1 MRKRG
6 FCENKFQSMLLSG
19 TFTMAIIYVMLLCDS
34 IIAGLFI
41 GENGVAAI
49 NAITPVTGITT
60 FFANII
66 SIGTGILY
74 SRSIGAMNKK
84 HADELFG
91 QGMILNVAVAL
102 LSSVILLLG
111 KNLYFDINGVSGEI
125 YELASEYYKWTPLCA
140 VLTILNSYIGNMVYT
155 DGDETCTNIS
165 YVLQIVGNIALSLI
179 LVKPFDSRQCSWY
192 DTGSG
197 TFSS

>member
-6 FCENKFQSMLLSG
+6 FCEIKFRSMLLSG

-66 SIGTGILY
+66 KQNS
-74 SRSIGAMNKK
+74 SEKK
-84 HADELFG
+84 KRYVGGCCSFND
-91 QGMILNVAVAL
+91 
-102 LSSVILLLG
+102 
-111 KNLYFDINGVSGEI
+111 
-125 YELASEYYKWTPLCA
+125 YY
-140 VLTILNSYIGNMVYT
+140 
-155 DGDETCTNIS
+155 
-165 YVLQIVGNIALSLI
+165 LSLDEA
-179 LVKPFDSRQCSWY
+179 FDVAIKHHPEWLDEYPQLSAQYYRVGDKVFKIKDSVY
-192 DTGSG
+192 DENKDISAHQLKQRRL
-197 TFSS
+197 